1 MKKRF
6 TKRTTRQYLLS
17 KLPENLFPERPLKQ
31 TERRYLFKSHSF
43 AVGQGNNKEKPL
55 SYTIAREMA
64 KVRKTAISNKEKQWS
79 EIDTLEQGP
88 PSINPPLIN
97 LTHHHFVN
105 KMKKRLHKS
114 YRTVGNVTR
123 LVKEMGKDKI
133 DNRSVGV
140 TRLITELL
148 TSTLEIKGAIGR
160 QDTDRS
166 SPLLQQI
173 AERRK
178 IRILY
183 GNLSNK
189 EINTITQTATT
200 MRGERSQN
208 IFKLLESRLDVV
220 LHRGSMFSSISVAQQ
235 WIRRGS
241 IVVNG
246 RVETV
251 ASRMLTPGDVV
262 TPAGNLLKPFLAKE
276 IQANNIG
283 DNNTS
288 QSRSVF
294 ADFSRK
300 LSGVANRPIHIE
312 VSYRSLSIVYL
323 CHTQNILLPTTLDI
337 TQARKA
343 YTK

>member
-6 TKRTTRQYLLS
+6 TKRTTQQYLIN
-17 KLPENLFPERPLKQ
+17 KLPENLFPDRSLKQ
-31 TERRYLFKSHSF
+31 AERRYLLKSRSF
-43 AVGQGNNKEKPL
+43 IAGQGDHKEKLL
-55 SYTIAREMA
+55 SYTIAKEMT
-64 KVRKTAISNKEKQWS
+64 KVKKIATFNKDKRWS

-88 PSINPPLIN
+88 STSNPFLANSKIDQR
-97 LTHHHFVN
+97 V
-105 KMKKRLHKS
+105 
-114 YRTVGNVTR
+114 
-123 LVKEMGKDKI
+123 GKDKTG
-133 DNRSVGV
+133 NSSARRNKV
-140 TRLITELL
+140 TTELL

-173 AERRK
+173 TERRK

-189 EINTITQTATT
+189 EINAIAQIATT

-208 IFKLLESRLDVV
+208 MFKLLESRLDVT
-220 LHRGSMFSSISVAQQ
+220 LYRGSMFPSVTVAQQ

-241 IVVNG
+241 VVVNG

-251 ASRMLTPGDVV
+251 AARMLTPGDVIMLA
-262 TPAGNLLKPFLAKE
+262 TDLLPSFLAKE
-276 IQANNIG
+276 TEINNVRENK
-283 DNNTS
+283 DDATS
-288 QSRSVF
+288 QSCSVF

-300 LSGVANRPIHIE
+300 VSGVANRPIHIE

-323 CHTQNILLPTTLDI
+323 CHTQNILLPATLDI

>member
-1 MKKRF
+1 MKKQF
-6 TKRTTRQYLLS
+6 TKRTIRQYLLS
-17 KLPENLFPERPLKQ
+17 KLPENLFPDRPLKQ
-31 TERRYLFKSHSF
+31 TERRYLLRSHSF
-43 AVGQGNNKEKPL
+43 VVGQGNDKEKPL

-64 KVRKTAISNKEKQWS
+64 KVRKTATSNKEKRWS

-97 LTHHHFVN
+97 LTHHHFAD
-105 KMKKRLHKS
+105 KIKERLHKP

-133 DNRSVGV
+133 DNRSAGGS
-140 TRLITELL
+140 RLTTQLL

-166 SPLLQQI
+166 SPFLQQI
-173 AERRK
+173 AEKRK

-183 GNLSNK
+183 GNLKNK
-189 EINTITQTATT
+189 EINTITRTATT

-220 LHRGSMFSSISVAQQ
+220 LHRSSIFPSISVAQQ

-246 RVETV
+246 RIETV
-251 ASRMLTPGDVV
+251 ASRMLAPGDVIM
-262 TPAGNLLKPFLAKE
+262 PAGNLLPPFLAKE
-276 IQANNIG
+276 IQVNNIG
-283 DNNTS
+283 ENNTS
-288 QSRSVF
+288 QSSSVF
-294 ADFSRK
+294 ADFSTK

-312 VSYRSLSIVYL
+312 VSYCSLSIVYL
-323 CHTQNILLPTTLDI
+323 CHTQNILLPATLDV